1 VPWDE
6 QLPCEDIFQAAMGG
20 KQGRPN
26 QGVVQVFKPPA
37 DALQTLEQTSSAIVS
52 QILAAQSSG
61 LSSSGGT
68 LKFTLPSTVVSSS
81 TNSKP
86 LGLSVELPS
95 RTLTLSELQRQ
106 KRQFITVHKKAV
118 TQGLAGKADLDWSE
132 ETVAN
137 KFIHHLENNLVS

>member
-1 VPWDE
+1 
-6 QLPCEDIFQAAMGG
+6 
-20 KQGRPN
+20 
-26 QGVVQVFKPPA
+26 
-37 DALQTLEQTSSAIVS
+37 
-52 QILAAQSSG
+52 
-61 LSSSGGT
+61 
-68 LKFTLPSTVVSSS
+68 
-81 TNSKP
+81 
-86 LGLSVELPS
+86 VELPS